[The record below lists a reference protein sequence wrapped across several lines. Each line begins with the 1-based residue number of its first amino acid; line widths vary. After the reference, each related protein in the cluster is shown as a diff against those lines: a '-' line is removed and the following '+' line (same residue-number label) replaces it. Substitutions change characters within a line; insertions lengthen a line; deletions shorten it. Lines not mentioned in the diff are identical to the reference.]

1 MYVLRYTSSWAS
13 LLVLM
18 VKSLPVKAGDIRHM
32 GLNPK
37 LGRSPGGGHGNPL
50 QYSCLENPL
59 DSGAWW
65 AMVRRVTKS
74 QTCLKQLSMHAHIFP
89 HGYIQRVK
97 QAPFHREAA

>member
-37 LGRSPGGGHGNPL
+37 LGRSPGGGHVNPF
-50 QYSCLENPL
+50 Q
-59 DSGAWW
+59 
-65 AMVRRVTKS
+65 
-74 QTCLKQLSMHAHIFP
+74 
-89 HGYIQRVK
+89 
-97 QAPFHREAA
+97 